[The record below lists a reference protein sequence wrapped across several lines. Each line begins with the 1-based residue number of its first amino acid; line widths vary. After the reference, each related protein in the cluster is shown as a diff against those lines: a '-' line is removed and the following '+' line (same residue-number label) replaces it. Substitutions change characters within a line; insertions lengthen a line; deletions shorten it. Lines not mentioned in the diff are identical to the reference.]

1 MDAFLL
7 VGGFSLISS
16 VPGAFDGVTLI
27 SVVTVVLVTA
37 VLLTVGVSTVG
48 LLTVGLVTVGL
59 VTVVLVVFL
68 RVRVDAYMSRETNSS
83 PDSRALERVTRVV
96 IGACNFLTLEV
107 VLWFFGALGA
117 LGALFLFLLGAI
129 LLFR

>member
-48 LLTVGLVTVGL
+48 L

-96 IGACNFLTLEV
+96 IGACTFLTLEV
-107 VLWFFGALGA
+107 VLWFF
-117 LGALFLFLLGAI
+117 
-129 LLFR
+129 